1 MDFRILGPL
10 EVRDGDR
17 ELSLGGRQQRALLA
31 LLLLHANE
39 VVPVNQIV
47 DELWPEAPPTSAT
60 KSLQAL
66 VSRLRRTLEGEPSA
80 RNGDAEDNG
89 VVLTRAHGYVLTVA
103 PGELDRD
110 RFESLLGA
118 GRRALAAGHAK
129 EASATLR
136 EALALW
142 RGPPLAEFAHDSFA
156 QVEIARLDE
165 LRLSALEER
174 IEADLAAGRSAE
186 VVAEV
191 QALVAAH
198 PLRERLR
205 GQLMLAL
212 YRSGRQAEAL
222 SAYQEARRLLV
233 DQLGIEPSQAL
244 QRLERAILQ
253 QEESLEP
260 PTATVAVSKRTPG
273 GSWWRAPLARPRR
286 SVLSVAGALLLGAA
300 VVAALVA
307 WQRDASPAFQVD
319 SNGVAVMDSSTNR
332 LVGQFTVGARPDFI
346 AYDAAHHALWVANLD
361 DNSIS
366 RVEPRTRQ
374 LVRTI
379 RTDASPS
386 GLALGA
392 GSLWVANGDAASVSR
407 IDPRYNRVAQTI
419 PIPGPSGYSVT
430 AIAFGLGSVWV
441 AQAGGTVSRID
452 PATGAVGDPIIVGNE
467 PSALAVGSEAVWAA
481 NGWDGTVSRIDP
493 TNIVTQEIPVG
504 RGVSAVAVGADA
516 VWVAN
521 ALEDT
526 VQRIDPDTNAVMATI
541 RVPKRPGGIVAG
553 AGMVWVTGSGDGTVS
568 KIDPRTNEV
577 VETREVGNSP
587 VGVEASNGKLW
598 VTVQNSVPVGPRE
611 HASTRGGVAR
621 VNIES
626 AFDSTDPA
634 LAYYWTSWQIEYAT
648 CAKLL
653 NYPDRPAPAGSQLVP
668 EVAESLPAVSEHG
681 RRYSF
686 TIRNGYRFS
695 PPSNEQVTARTFK
708 YSIERSLSPEL
719 VHSPA
724 AQFVADIVGVGA
736 YRTRRAQHISGVVAR
751 GNKLAIELTHRAPD
765 FPARLTMP
773 FFCAVPIGTPVDP
786 NGQQAIPSAGPYYVA
801 SAFPEQRIVLKPNP
815 NYRGPRPHRLD
826 GIVYT
831 LGVAKARSVAQIEA
845 GRADYVADG
854 VPAAA
859 AARLATRYGAHT
871 AAAKADR
878 QRYFTEPLLGVA
890 YLALNTSRP
899 LFADVRMRKAVNYA
913 IDRPAL
919 LRQQDPSMVVYGEAT
934 DQYLPPGMPGYKDVR
949 IYPLGGPDLGTA
961 RRLAA
966 GRRGKAVLYTCN
978 FARCLQQ
985 AQIIRTNLLAI
996 GIDVEIKSFPYP
1008 VLNEKMATRGEPFD
1022 MAATGWVV
1030 DYADPVDVLENLFD
1044 GRRISADGNFNTA
1057 YFDEPAY
1064 NRKLTVAANLS
1075 GPQRYRAYGEL
1086 DVELARDAAPLVAV
1100 ATYAYRDFFSARTGC
1115 HVHQP
1120 VYGFDLAALCL
1131 R

>member
-17 ELSLGGRQQRALLA
+17 ELLLGGRQQRALLA

-39 VVPVNQIV
+39 VVSVNQIV

-60 KSLQAL
+60 KSLHAL

-80 RNGDAEDNG
+80 RKGDAGDNG
-89 VVLTRAHGYVLTVA
+89 VVLTRAHGYVLTIA
-103 PGELDRD
+103 PGDLDRD
-110 RFESLLGA
+110 RFESLLEA
-118 GRRALAAGHAK
+118 GRRALAAGHTK

-186 VVAEV
+186 LVAEV
-191 QALVAAH
+191 DALVAAH

-286 SVLSVAGALLLGAA
+286 SGLSVAGALLLGAA
-300 VVAALVA
+300 VVAAFVA

-366 RVEPRTRQ
+366 RVEPRTTQ

-467 PSALAVGSEAVWAA
+467 PSALAVGSEAVW
-481 NGWDGTVSRIDP
+481 
-493 TNIVTQEIPVG
+493 
-504 RGVSAVAVGADA
+504 
-516 VWVAN
+516 VAN

-587 VGVEASNGKLW
+587 VGAEASNGKLW

-611 HASTRGGVAR
+611 HASTRGGVAH

-634 LAYYWTSWQIEYAT
+634 LAYYRTSWQIEYAT

-708 YSIERSLSPEL
+708 DSIERSLSPEL

-859 AARLATRYGAHT
+859 AARLETRYGAHT

-899 LFADVRMRKAVNYA
+899 LFADVDRK
-913 IDRPAL
+913 
-919 LRQQDPSMVVYGEAT
+919 ST
-934 DQYLPPGMPGYKDVR
+934 
-949 IYPLGGPDLGTA
+949 
-961 RRLAA
+961 RL
-966 GRRGKAVLYTCN
+966 
-978 FARCLQQ
+978 
-985 AQIIRTNLLAI
+985 
-996 GIDVEIKSFPYP
+996 
-1008 VLNEKMATRGEPFD
+1008 
-1022 MAATGWVV
+1022 
-1030 DYADPVDVLENLFD
+1030 
-1044 GRRISADGNFNTA
+1044 
-1057 YFDEPAY
+1057 
-1064 NRKLTVAANLS
+1064 
-1075 GPQRYRAYGEL
+1075 
-1086 DVELARDAAPLVAV
+1086 
-1100 ATYAYRDFFSARTGC
+1100 
-1115 HVHQP
+1115 
-1120 VYGFDLAALCL
+1120 
-1131 R
+1131 